1 MAHSQDRMDGTVAQ
15 YTGEIIVKA
24 VDVTRIYR
32 VERIEVHALRGVSFE
47 VCRGDFAALMGR
59 SGSGK
64 TTLLNIIGCLDSAT
78 EGEYYLDGK
87 NVAGFD
93 LKAKAQLRNEA
104 FGFVFQSFNLLP
116 DKTVLDNV
124 MLPLRYSRVPRRQ
137 WKQKAAVALEKMG
150 LADLAQRRPDQLS
163 GGQQQRVAI
172 ARALVNDPQVIL
184 ADEPTGNLDSS
195 TGREIV
201 EVLKSLAEER
211 GKVVV
216 VVTHDG
222 MVASHAKRLLQ
233 MVDGRIIDDSTLD
246 SSSVVFS
253 HPNPSGV
260 IW

>member
-1 MAHSQDRMDGTVAQ
+1 MIELVSVTKV
-15 YTGEIIVKA
+15 YGEGPSSVRALDA
-24 VDVTRIYR
+24 VNLKLQAGEMTAV
-32 VERIEVHALRGVSFE
+32 
-47 VCRGDFAALMGR
+47 MGP

-93 LKAKAQLRNEA
+93 LKAKAQLRNEV